1 MRCRG
6 TLCQNGAAELGVFY
20 STGSV
25 LHCPRHLK
33 PTTVKLHMSSKGS
46 GVPSGVSML
55 RSGVIPQCIS
65 KMSRSG
71 EMDPRRGAFDRKVS
85 APDVPQTPSM
95 HVAIE
100 GGMTVS
106 VIDTPSAAIAY
117 VPRYASVDQDP
128 PAVETTRLFKLAVND
143 PSGLNVYTPSYIVQV
158 GASTVVVG
166 AIGVS
171 VVVSKPVGEKIH
183 WPDPVT

>member
-6 TLCQNGAAELGVFY
+6 VLCQNGAAELGVFY

-25 LHCPRHLK
+25 LHRPRHLK
-33 PTTVKLHMSSKGS
+33 PTTVKLHMSSGGS
-46 GVPSGVSML
+46 GVPVGASMW

-71 EMDPRRGAFDRKVS
+71 EMDPRTGAFDKKVS
-85 APDVPQTPSM
+85 APDVPQTPST
-95 HVAIE
+95 HVEIE

-117 VPRYASVDQDP
+117 VP
-128 PAVETTRLFKLAVND
+128 
-143 PSGLNVYTPSYIVQV
+143 
-158 GASTVVVG
+158 
-166 AIGVS
+166 
-171 VVVSKPVGEKIH
+171 
-183 WPDPVT
+183 